1 MKSLLRT
8 PALTLTTSLA
18 ILCQIPLV
26 YAEEKSVEVKS
37 GDTLSTL
44 IAEHYPDYKNNQALM
59 QALLAANP
67 ASFKNQN
74 IHQLI
79 VGKSLSLPDPSKIPN
94 LQPPEPPIVATVAT
108 VTPTPAATDLTLIEL
123 KNQLKQLEADKEQLN
138 NQVKELNEAAIKAA
152 EAAKAAEA
160 TAPVTPTTTTT
171 DAPDPAILM
180 QQLDEIESANEQILA
195 DKNKLIKEQ
204 ENLKQQLHTLEA
216 DKKQLETKLAEQATL
231 AATPKAAI
239 ATETTTETA
248 PTTAATET
256 LDPAI
261 LNQQL
266 DEIES
271 ANEQL
276 LADKQQL
283 EQERDQLKQQL
294 QTLEAENKQ
303 PEASSTPATLPP
315 ADTASVNPDAPD
327 PAILIQ
333 QLDEIE
339 AANEQLLTDK
349 NKLQSDLETAQQQL
363 KEREQT
369 MAALSGQITEN
380 KQQLETTQQDLLLA
394 NAARASAELNKA
406 SLESQRG
413 SWWPWLL
420 ALAMLPVG
428 WLLGRRSA
436 AVPSVQPPTTIKATT
451 AAPAGAATVTT
462 TELPTPEVATA
473 PLAAEDFVPVTLAAT
488 IPSVAANDDN
498 VDAAI
503 KLDIVRAYLD
513 LRDPVAASSLLKEV
527 MREGGQQQQQEAR
540 EILSFLA

>member
-8 PALTLTTSLA
+8 PALTLTASLA
-18 ILCQIPLV
+18 VLCQLPLA

-44 IAEHYPDYKNNQALM
+44 IAEHYPNYKNSKPLM
-59 QALLAANP
+59 QALLEANP
-67 ASFKNQN
+67 SSFRNQN
-74 IHQLI
+74 VHQLI
-79 VGKSLSLPDPSKIPN
+79 VGKTLTLPDPSKIPH
-94 LQPPEPPIVATVAT
+94 LQPPEPPV
-108 VTPTPAATDLTLIEL
+108 VTAPSPAAKPAITDQELAEL
-123 KNQLKQLEADKEQLN
+123 KSQLKQLEADKEQLTK
-138 NQVKELNEAAIKAA
+138 QVKELGEATTKAA
-152 EAAKAAEA
+152 EAAPTA
-160 TAPVTPTTTTT
+160 TAADT
-171 DAPDPAILM
+171 PDPAILM

-195 DKNKLIKEQ
+195 DKNKLLKEQ
-204 ENLKQQLHTLEA
+204 EDLKQQLQTLTA
-216 DKKQLETKLAEQATL
+216 DKKQLETKLAEQATP
-231 AATPKAAI
+231 AATN
-239 ATETTTETA
+239 ETATTETGSA
-248 PTTAATET
+248 EA
-256 LDPAI
+256 LDPTI

-276 LADKQQL
+276 LADKKQL

-294 QTLEAENKQ
+294 QTLEVENKQ
-303 PEASSTPATLPP
+303 AEASSTSPVSTPP
-315 ADTASVNPDAPD
+315 DTANANPDAPD
-327 PAILIQ
+327 PAILTQ

-369 MAALSGQITEN
+369 MSALSGQITEN
-380 KQQLETTQQDLLLA
+380 KQQLETAQQELLLA
-394 NAARASAELNKA
+394 NAARASAELNKV
-406 SLESQRG
+406 SLENQRG

-420 ALAMLPVG
+420 ALVMLPLG

-436 AVPSVQPPTTIKATT
+436 APSEPTPERIKATT
-451 AAPAGAATVTT
+451 SAPSVAAVTAIEQPVQESAS
-462 TELPTPEVATA
+462 ELPTIENFVSTTA
-473 PLAAEDFVPVTLAAT
+473 AA
-488 IPSVAANDDN
+488 IPSAAANDDN

-513 LRDPVAASSLLKEV
+513 LRDPVAASSLLKEI

-540 EILSFLA
+540 EILSFLG

>member
-26 YAEEKSVEVKS
+26 YAEEKSVEVKP

-79 VGKSLSLPDPSKIPN
+79 VGKSLSLPDPSNIPN

-160 TAPVTPTTTTT
+160 TAPVTPPATTT

-204 ENLKQQLHTLEA
+204 ENLKQQLQTLEA

-231 AATPKAAI
+231 AAAPEAAI

-248 PTTAATET
+248 PTTAATEA
-256 LDPAI
+256 LDPTI

-303 PEASSTPATLPP
+303 AEASSTPATLPP

-327 PAILIQ
+327 PAILTQ

-380 KQQLETTQQDLLLA
+380 KQQLETTQQELLLA

-436 AVPSVQPPTTIKATT
+436 AAPSVQPPITVKATT

-473 PLAAEDFVPVTLAAT
+473 PLTAEDFVPVTLAAT

>member
-8 PALTLTTSLA
+8 PSLTLTISLA
-18 ILCQIPLV
+18 VICQFPV
-26 YAEEKSVEVKS
+26 AYAEEKTVEVKS

-44 IAEHYPDYKNNQALM
+44 IAEHYPSYKNSKALM
-59 QALLAANP
+59 QALLEANP

-74 IHQLI
+74 MHQLI
-79 VGKSLSLPDPSKIPN
+79 VGKTLKLPDPSKIPD
-94 LQPPEPPIVATVAT
+94 LQAHEPPVVAAAAT
-108 VTPTPAATDLTLIEL
+108 ATSTATTNSAATDSALLEL
-123 KNQLKQLEADKEQLN
+123 QNQLKRLTADKEQLSK
-138 NQVKELNEAAIKAA
+138 QVKELSEAATKAA
-152 EAAKAAEA
+152 VTVATPAAQE
-160 TAPVTPTTTTT
+160 T
-171 DAPDPAILM
+171 DTPDPAILM
-180 QQLDEIESANEQILA
+180 QQLDQIETANEQILA
-195 DKNKLIKEQ
+195 DKNKLLKEQ
-204 ENLKQQLHTLEA
+204 EDLKQQLQTLET
-216 DKKQLETKLAEQATL
+216 DKKQLETKLAEQAASITATPATATPPETES
-231 AATPKAAI
+231 AATAAE
-239 ATETTTETA
+239 A
-248 PTTAATET
+248 

-276 LADKQQL
+276 LTDKKQL

-294 QTLEAENKQ
+294 QTLQAENKQ
-303 PEASSTPATLPP
+303 AEASSTPPV
-315 ADTASVNPDAPD
+315 DTASVNPDAPD
-327 PAILIQ
+327 PTILTQ

-339 AANEQLLTDK
+339 AANEQLLADK

-369 MAALSGQITEN
+369 MSVLSGQITEN
-380 KQQLETTQQDLLLA
+380 KQQLETTQQELLLA

-406 SLESQRG
+406 SLENQRG

-420 ALAMLPVG
+420 ALAMLPLG

-436 AVPSVQPPTTIKATT
+436 TPTAQAPKKIPAASSVSS
-451 AAPAGAATVTT
+451 APVAATAVAAS
-462 TELPTPEVATA
+462 ELPNPELVNELPA
-473 PLAAEDFVPVTLAAT
+473 LESFSPVTSTLPAL
-488 IPSVAANDDN
+488 AANDDN
-498 VDAAI
+498 LDAAI

-513 LRDPVAASSLLKEV
+513 LRDPVAASALLKEI